1 MKRAL
6 FFIAAISAAAI
17 AAGASQAPPAR
28 ITNGM
33 FWIRPDAGVEL
44 EMCGQ
49 AWKADGGAKGLDAP
63 CVHCFDWNWNACEA
77 KWRQANEL
85 IPPKK

>member
-1 MKRAL
+1 MKRTL
-6 FFIAAISAAAI
+6 FFIAAISVAAI
-17 AAGASQAPPAR
+17 AAGASTSTSSAR

-44 EMCGQ
+44 EVCGQ
-49 AWKADGGAKGLDAP
+49 AWKADGGTKGLDAP
-63 CVHCFDWNWNACEA
+63 CVRCFGWTWSTCEA

-85 IPPKK
+85 K